1 MMHTAAVMP
10 ARKVS
15 WPVIDAVGLRAMR
28 QMTAAAVI
36 MMTMMASSGFIGGL
50 AMRPSSSEASTA

>member
-1 MMHTAAVMP
+1 MP

-15 WPVIDAVGLRAMR
+15 WPVIDPVGLRAMR

-50 AMRPSSSEASTA
+50 EMRPSSSEASTA